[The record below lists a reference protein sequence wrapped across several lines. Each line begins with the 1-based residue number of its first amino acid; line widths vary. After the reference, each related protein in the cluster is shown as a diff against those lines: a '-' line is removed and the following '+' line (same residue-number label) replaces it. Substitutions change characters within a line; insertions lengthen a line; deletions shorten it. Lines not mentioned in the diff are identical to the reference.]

1 MTTQTAQQIG
11 IDAAREAYRQWDRQD
26 DAVEVVFRHL
36 SRLDSR
42 LRAEGLTDDDDDLWA
57 ASGDAYRTEA
67 AYLFGEDHIVVG
79 Q

>member
-1 MTTQTAQQIG
+1 MTTHTAQQIG
-11 IDAAREAYRQWDRQD
+11 IEAAREAYRQWDRQD

-57 ASGDAYRTEA
+57 VVGESYRTEA
-67 AYLFGEDHIVVG
+67 EDLFGEDHIVVG

>member
-11 IDAAREAYRQWDRQD
+11 IEAAREAYRQWDRQD

-42 LRAEGLTDDDDDLWA
+42 LRAEGLTDDDDDLW
-57 ASGDAYRTEA
+57 EA
-67 AYLFGEDHIVVG
+67 AGETYRAEAEYLFGEDHIVAG

>member
-1 MTTQTAQQIG
+1 MTAHTAQQIG
-11 IDAAREAYRQWDRQD
+11 VEAAREAYRQWDRQD

-42 LRAEGLTDDDDDLWA
+42 LRADGLTDDDDDLWA
-57 ASGDAYRTEA
+57 AAGEGYRAESE
-67 AYLFGEDHIVVG
+67 YLFGEDHIVVG

>member
-1 MTTQTAQQIG
+1 MTAHTAQQIG
-11 IDAAREAYRQWDRQD
+11 IEAAREAYRQWDRQD

-42 LRAEGLTDDDDDLWA
+42 LRADGLTDDDDDLWA
-57 ASGDAYRTEA
+57 AAGDAYRTEA
-67 AYLFGEDHIVVG
+67 AYLFGADHIVAG